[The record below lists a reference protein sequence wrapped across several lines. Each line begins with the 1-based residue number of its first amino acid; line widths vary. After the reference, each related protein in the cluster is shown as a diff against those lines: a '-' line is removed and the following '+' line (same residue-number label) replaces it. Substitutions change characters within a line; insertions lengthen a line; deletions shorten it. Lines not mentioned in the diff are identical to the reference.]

1 MWNNGGNSLIITRQI
16 LTKHIQYCILRD
28 SKPEILVVILISKT
42 ASVLDKALRN
52 LQNKLV
58 HKSPS

>member
-28 SKPEILVVILISKT
+28 SKPENLVVILISKT